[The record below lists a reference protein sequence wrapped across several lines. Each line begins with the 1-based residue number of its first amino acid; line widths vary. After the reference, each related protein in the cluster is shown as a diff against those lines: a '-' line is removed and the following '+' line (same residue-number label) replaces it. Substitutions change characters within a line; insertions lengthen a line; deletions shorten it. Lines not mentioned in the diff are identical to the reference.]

1 MKLIFIATHGQS
13 FTEQGF
19 IINKLTSDVYM
30 EEELLIAQIVIFNAM
45 NSAYADAGSFP
56 ITKEIRQS
64 CKKASQT
71 QTLAQKSK
79 KGDVQK
85 SEKEEEED

>member
-56 ITKEIRQS
+56 ITKEISQQQES
-64 CKKASQT
+64 LSEAEAS
-71 QTLAQKSK
+71 SR
-79 KGDVQK
+79 
-85 SEKEEEED
+85 

>member
-1 MKLIFIATHGQS
+1 M
-13 FTEQGF
+13 
-19 IINKLTSDVYM
+19 M
-30 EEELLIAQIVIFNAM
+30 LLKSQHLWWHE
-45 NSAYADAGSFP
+45 SADADAGSFP

-85 SEKEEEED
+85 SEKEEEEDKRERRRGSWKKKRWKKWKSKNLMKNRKWNI